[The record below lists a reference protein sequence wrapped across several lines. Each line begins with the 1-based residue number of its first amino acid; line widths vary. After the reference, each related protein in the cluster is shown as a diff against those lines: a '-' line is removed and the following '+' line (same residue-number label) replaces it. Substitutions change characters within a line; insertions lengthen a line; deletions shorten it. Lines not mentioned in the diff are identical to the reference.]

1 MASSLDMSLDDRIKN
16 RSNRGR
22 GRGGRGRAHSGRGP
36 SGALNGGRMAGAVS
50 SRRMAGASN
59 GGRTTGAVR
68 RGPLMVNTRPSSY
81 AIAKASSKNISD
93 VCRGS
98 LVIPGILCEGAS
110 LVGFYS
116 ARIQYTSLI
125 HGILQR
131 SFSLRTRTGALTS
144 SIALSIRRARPFP
157 WQHDLF
163 EDSLRAAGIQG
174 VEVGTKLYVSNL
186 DHGVTNEDIRELF
199 SELGELKRFAVH
211 YDKNGHPSGSAEVV
225 YTRRSDAF
233 AALKR
238 YNNVLLDGKPMKIEI
253 VGSNS
258 ELPISAR
265 VNVTGVNGRRKRTVV
280 MTPRGGQAGGGPT
293 MPNRGAGRGRRG
305 GPRSGSG
312 RGGGGGRGRGRGSR
326 GGGGGRGRGRKDA
339 VEKSA
344 EELDKELETYHAE
357 AMNIS

>member
-16 RSNRGR
+16 RSNRGGR
-22 GRGGRGRAHSGRGP
+22 GRGGRGRAQPGRGP
-36 SGALNGGRMAGAVS
+36 SGALNGGRMAGAVN
-50 SRRMAGASN
+50 SRRMTGAGN
-59 GGRTTGAVR
+59 GGRTSGAVR

-81 AIAKASSKNISD
+81 AIAK
-93 VCRGS
+93 
-98 LVIPGILCEGAS
+98 
-110 LVGFYS
+110 
-116 ARIQYTSLI
+116 
-125 HGILQR
+125 
-131 SFSLRTRTGALTS
+131 
-144 SIALSIRRARPFP
+144 SIRRTRPFP

-199 SELGELKRFAVH
+199 SELGELKRYAVH

-253 VGSNS
+253 VGSNG

-280 MTPRGGQAGGGPT
+280 MTPRGGQAGVPAIR
-293 MPNRGAGRGRRG
+293 NRGAGWGRRG
-305 GPRSGSG
+305 GTRSGNGQG
-312 RGGGGGRGRGRGSR
+312 RGGGGRGRGNAR
-326 GGGGGRGRGRKDA
+326 GGNTGRGGGRGRGRKD
-339 VEKSA
+339 KSA
-344 EELDKELETYHAE
+344 EELDKELDTYHAE

>member
-16 RSNRGR
+16 RSNRARGR
-22 GRGGRGRAHSGRGP
+22 GRGRAQSGRGP
-36 SGALNGGRMAGAVS
+36 SGALGAGRMAGAVNG
-50 SRRMAGASN
+50 RRMAGAGN

-81 AIAKASSKNISD
+81 AIAK
-93 VCRGS
+93 
-98 LVIPGILCEGAS
+98 
-110 LVGFYS
+110 
-116 ARIQYTSLI
+116 
-125 HGILQR
+125 
-131 SFSLRTRTGALTS
+131 
-144 SIALSIRRARPFP
+144 SIRRTRPFP

-163 EDSLRAAGIQG
+163 EDSLRASGIQV

-199 SELGELKRFAVH
+199 AELGELKRYAVH

-258 ELPISAR
+258 ELPITAR

-280 MTPRGGQAGGGPT
+280 MTPRGGQAGGPG
-293 MPNRGAGRGRRG
+293 MPNRGAGWGRRG
-305 GPRSGSG
+305 GSRSGGTRS
-312 RGGGGGRGRGRGSR
+312 GGGRGRGRGR
-326 GGGGGRGRGRKDA
+326 GRGGGGRGRGRKDT
-339 VEKSA
+339 EKSA
-344 EELDKELETYHAE
+344 ADLDKELETYHAE